1 MWEDP
6 SSHGCWCCSA
16 VGFEDIHWGHA
27 VYFVRCC
34 WFYTKLAE
42 AWFHFISSRFK
53 WLVSTFFC
61 GIYIFGLNGVD
72 VAFSLIC
79 WIFFFTQLPSCICFS
94 EKQYRKRASHDNIF
108 VLQKMRDV
116 ILSPQSTLTTLQ
128 NTLNHI
134 GHMHQVL
141 THLISTIQWKHT
153 HTYQEKHKRF
163 FIQDAKP
170 FLLQSFSKHLVN
182 AKWGLINTIIL
193 MNALLGRLVLLGKK
207 YYCF

>member
-1 MWEDP
+1 MISFYFISFQMACFYFFLWYLYFRIEW
-6 SSHGCWCCSA
+6 CWCC
-16 VGFEDIHWGHA
+16 
-27 VYFVRCC
+27 
-34 WFYTKLAE
+34 
-42 AWFHFISSRFK
+42 
-53 WLVSTFFC
+53 
-61 GIYIFGLNGVD
+61 IFSDLLN
-72 VAFSLIC
+72 L
-79 WIFFFTQLPSCICFS
+79 FFTQLPSCICFS